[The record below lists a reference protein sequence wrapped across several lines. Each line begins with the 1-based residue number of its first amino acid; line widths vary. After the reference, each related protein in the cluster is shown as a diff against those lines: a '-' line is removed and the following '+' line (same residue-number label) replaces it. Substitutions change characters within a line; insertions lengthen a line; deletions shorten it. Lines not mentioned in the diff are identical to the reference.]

1 MKQNSSLPK
10 AVTFDC
16 WNTLIVEEDWETAH
30 GLRVAAMR
38 DAAREGGIDA
48 ELNDSA
54 KAFDQAWDRH
64 MGLWREGAVSGAAQ
78 VAEWGL
84 ALLGATAEGPAL
96 EHLVNRF
103 EEASHSSRLVA
114 LEGAEETLRRLDES
128 GVRQALICDSG
139 LTPGRVVRQHLE
151 RLGLL
156 RFLSA
161 QVFSDEVGVPKPS
174 PRIFRVALD
183 ALGSEPAQSVHVG
196 DLRRTDVAGARGV
209 GMATVRLRSQN
220 DDSESLPDADHVADS
235 HAHLCELLGLGA
247 D

>member
-1 MKQNSSLPK
+1 MKQTPPLPK

-16 WNTLIVEEDWETAH
+16 WNTLIAEEDWETAH
-30 GLRVAAMR
+30 ALRVAAMR
-38 DAAREGGIDA
+38 DAAREGGIDVPL
-48 ELNDSA
+48 EVSA

-64 MGLWREGAVSGAAQ
+64 MALWGEGAASGAAE

-84 ALLGATAEGPAL
+84 ALLGAAAEGPVM
-96 EHLVNRF
+96 EHLVKRF

-139 LTPGRVVRQHLE
+139 LTPGRVVRKHLE

-156 RFLSA
+156 RFLSV

-174 PRIFRVALD
+174 PRIFHVALD
-183 ALGSEPAQSVHVG
+183 ALGSDPAQSLHVG

-209 GMATVRLRSQN
+209 GMATVRLRSRN
-220 DDSESLPDADHVADS
+220 DDSTSLPDADRVADS
-235 HAHLCELLGLGA
+235 HAHLRELLGLGP